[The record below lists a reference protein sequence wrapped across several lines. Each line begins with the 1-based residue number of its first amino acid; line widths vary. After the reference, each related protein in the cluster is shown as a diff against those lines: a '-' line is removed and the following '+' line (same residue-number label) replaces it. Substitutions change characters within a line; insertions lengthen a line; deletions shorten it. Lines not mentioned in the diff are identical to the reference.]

1 MAEKQQEVV
10 EDHNYRNELI
20 ALFSDNSDMLFISC
34 RGKESCN
41 TQDQPLKNH
50 FRNESEMIVLEKG
63 NQEASVGNRVP
74 EQDDSK
80 DFYNKDLC

>member
-1 MAEKQQEVV
+1 M
-10 EDHNYRNELI
+10 EDYNYRNELI
-20 ALFSDNSDMLFISC
+20 ALFSNNSDMIFISC

-63 NQEASVGNRVP
+63 DQEAGVGNGVL
-74 EQDDSK
+74 EQDDS
-80 DFYNKDLC
+80 